1 VEKYSK
7 AQGRTAVSFN
17 QTDLVCCRTLL
28 GHSGK
33 VVDRLTLVSYPN
45 FAAEF
50 ANSLSVVPF
59 LVPFGSRD
67 DCGTCTPIQEIIASA
82 GRVNNS

>member
-33 VVDRLTLVSYPN
+33 VVDRLTLVSLTQLRGS
-45 FAAEF
+45 FCKF
-50 ANSLSVVPF
+50 SLSCVF
-59 LVPFGSRD
+59 L
-67 DCGTCTPIQEIIASA
+67 
-82 GRVNNS
+82 

>member
-33 VVDRLTLVSYPN
+33 VVDQLTLVSYPN

-50 ANSLSVVPF
+50 ATRSCLF
-59 LVPFGSRD
+59 
-67 DCGTCTPIQEIIASA
+67 
-82 GRVNNS
+82 